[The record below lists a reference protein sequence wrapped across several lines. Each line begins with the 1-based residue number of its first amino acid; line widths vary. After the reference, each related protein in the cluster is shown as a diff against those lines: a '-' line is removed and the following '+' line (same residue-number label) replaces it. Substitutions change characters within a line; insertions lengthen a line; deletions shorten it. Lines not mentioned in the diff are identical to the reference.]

1 MLTHDDLMSKNAEQ
15 EQLKNDVFFFSTV
28 PPDTNRQQESQVRSG
43 WRPGE
48 QGRHANTEGYPSMYM
63 SELH

>member
-1 MLTHDDLMSKNAEQ
+1 MLTHDEQTGEQEHMQKNA
-15 EQLKNDVFFFSTV
+15 FSTV
-28 PPDTNRQQESQVRSG
+28 PPDTNRQQESQMRSG

-48 QGRHANTEGYPSMYM
+48 QGKHANTEEYPSMYM